1 MRDGSHVLT
10 FSYCIFPACQYAVRL
25 KHERIVQSL
34 LEENVNP
41 TVRDQDGLTPAVHA
55 VQDEVPAEILSLLES
70 YGATDIDQAKSDR
83 MDLFERVTATQ
94 SEREERREK
103 EQQKE
108 ALLAQ
113 AKMSEN
119 MRLLNERGEKSM
131 RLPTG
136 HNSFMMGPWNMVT
149 WLDNSRR
156 KPRNK
161 QIGIHS
167 AESKKKRRGN

>member
-119 MRLLNERGEKSM
+119 MRLLNERGEKINEASDRAQQLHDGAM
-131 RLPTG
+131 EYGDLARQLKEKTKKQA
-136 HNSFMMGPWNMVT
+136 NWNPF
-149 WLDNSRR
+149 SR
-156 KPRNK
+156 K
-161 QIGIHS
+161 
-167 AESKKKRRGN
+167 